1 VWLPIQA
8 SEIQGYNVVY
18 IGQCCSGQ
26 SLTSI
31 QYVHH
36 NWSIDKTLAMMSN
49 APQKMRESMFLK
61 SIACAPR
68 QWYTKDSVF
77 QLTQK
82 MFRIMTLF
90 PAFSPTKRYVRWSD
104 KENVDTSMRWVVIFT
119 GFIPS
124 CKMYKSQC
132 RTLLNDDFKNVGD
145 NASVISTKSHF

>member
-1 VWLPIQA
+1 MCITTEVLTKRL
-8 SEIQGYNVVY
+8 
-18 IGQCCSGQ
+18 Q
-26 SLTSI
+26 SCP
-31 QYVHH
+31 
-36 NWSIDKTLAMMSN
+36 M
-49 APQKMRESMFLK
+49 PPKMQESMFLK

-82 MFRIMTLF
+82 MFRIMTLL
-90 PAFSPTKRYVRWSD
+90 PAFSATKRYFRWSG

-132 RTLLNDDFKNVGD
+132 RKYLNVDLKNVGD
-145 NASVISTKSHF
+145 NASVISTKSHFKRDIFIVTNGSDYAFFMITYIQTTHMRF